1 MSVVP
6 VEALRLA
13 MQGDIDAVDDAFTE
27 DVVFVDTTSGEQF
40 DGIDEVREVWAEM
53 AGRRAMA
60 EVEVVDATDDTA
72 ALRYVIRFRA
82 DAHQYAQRGA
92 AAAYLDA
99 GRIRSWR
106 SSWVEVDEDLGA
118 WGDD

>member
-1 MSVVP
+1 MTDVP
-6 VEALRLA
+6 VDALVRA
-13 MQGDIDAVDDAFTE
+13 MQGDVDAVDDVFTD
-27 DVVFVDTTSGEQF
+27 DVVFVDTTSGDEF

-53 AGRRAMA
+53 AGRRAIA
-60 EVEVVDATDDTA
+60 EVEVVDATDDFA

-92 AAAYLDA
+92 AATMLEG

-106 SSWVEVDEDLGA
+106 SSWDEVEEDLSA
-118 WGDD
+118 WNDD

>member
-6 VEALRLA
+6 VEALRRA
-13 MQGDIDAVDDAFTE
+13 MQGDIDAVDDAFTD
-27 DVVFVDTTSGEQF
+27 DVVFVDTTSGDEF

-53 AGRRAMA
+53 AGRRGIA
-60 EVEVVDATDDTA
+60 EVEVMDTTDDTA
-72 ALRYVIRFRA
+72 ALHFVIRFRA

-92 AAAYLDA
+92 ADVHLDG
-99 GRIRSWR
+99 GRIRRWR
-106 SSWVEVDEDLGA
+106 SAWTEVEEDLTA

>member
-1 MSVVP
+1 MSTVP
-6 VEALRLA
+6 TDALVRA
-13 MQGDIDAVDDAFTE
+13 MQGDIDAIDEVFT
-27 DVVFVDTTSGEQF
+27 DGVVFVDTTAGDEF

-53 AGRRAMA
+53 AGRRAIA
-60 EVEVVDATDDTA
+60 EVEVVHTTDDTA

-92 AAAYLDA
+92 AAAWLEG

-106 SSWVEVDEDLGA
+106 SSWVEVEEDLSA
-118 WGDD
+118 WNDD